1 MAKRRRVERS
11 EPSRKEAAMTK
22 AERERARKLTIVVGV
37 VVALALLVLVVGL
50 LYQSV
55 IIPNTTV
62 AKVNNDSIRTG
73 DLWKLTRFDQFQRIS
88 QLQSLLQYQDQIDPG
103 GAQGFFTS
111 QIQEMRSNLAS
122 SEAATNRVLEQMI
135 EEKLLRQVAASNN
148 ITVSDAEVQARL
160 ESLIASQQG
169 FVTAPDATA
178 TAEALAAATAT
189 PSPTPSPTPT
199 STVASTLTVPT
210 VAPEPTPTS
219 HVQTVTEFDAGLEQL
234 LNNVSQGANISKAD
248 ARALYTSLISAEI
261 LRTKM
266 TEQLGDQMP
275 TSGEQVRARHIL
287 ISVAADASEAD
298 SALALAEAISITQR
312 LRAGEDFATLA
323 AQYSDDTGSAQQGGD
338 LGFFGRGQ
346 MVPEFEEAAFSLP
359 IGQISEPVKSQFGYH
374 IIEVT
379 EQRAGD
385 PSFSAWLQEQKAAA
399 KIVRSLTSA
408 RLPNL
413 PAVPTALLVDQ

>member
-1 MAKRRRVERS
+1 MAKRRRVERT
-11 EPSRKEAAMTK
+11 EPSRKEAAMTR
-22 AERERARKLTIVVGV
+22 AERERARRLTIVVGV
-37 VVALALLVLVVGL
+37 VVGLALLVLAAGL

-62 AKVNNDSIRTG
+62 AKVNGERISTG
-73 DLWKLTRFDQFQRIS
+73 DLWKLTRFDQFQRVS

-111 QIQEMRSNLAS
+111 QIQEMRNNLIN

-135 EEKLLRQVAASNN
+135 EEKLLRQLAASNN
-148 ITVSDAEVQARL
+148 ITVSDAEVQVRL

-210 VAPEPTPTS
+210 VAPEPTPTA

-234 LNNVSQGANISKAD
+234 LTNVSQGANISKAE
-248 ARALYTSLISAEI
+248 ARALYTSLISAEL
-261 LRTKM
+261 LRTKV

-323 AQYSDDTGSAQQGGD
+323 TQYSDDTGSAQQGGD
-338 LGFFGRGQ
+338 LGFFPRGQ
-346 MVPEFEEAAFSLP
+346 MVAEFEDVAFSQP
-359 IGQISEPVKSQFGYH
+359 IGEISDPVKSQFGYH

-379 EQRAGD
+379 EQRPGD

-399 KIVRSLTSA
+399 QIQRALTSA

-413 PAVPTALLVDQ
+413 PTVPTALLVDQ